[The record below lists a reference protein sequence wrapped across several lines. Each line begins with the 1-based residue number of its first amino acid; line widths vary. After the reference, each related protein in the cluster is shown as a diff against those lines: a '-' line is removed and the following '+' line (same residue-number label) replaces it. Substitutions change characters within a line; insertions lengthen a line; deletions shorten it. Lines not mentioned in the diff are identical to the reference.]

1 VYNESEL
8 RHLQSEE
15 TNVEVPQLHEPRVVN
30 DSFGGD
36 YVGFWPAGAPGKGE
50 FCCVACGYGAV
61 VRSELPS
68 CPMCGE
74 RLWERAAWSPFRR
87 AGREV

>member
-1 VYNESEL
+1 VEL
-8 RHLQSEE
+8 RPLPAEE
-15 TNVEVPQLHEPRVVN
+15 TNVEAPQSQQPRVA
-30 DSFGGD
+30 DESFGGE
-36 YVGFWPAGAPGKGE
+36 YIAFSPAGALGKGE
-50 FCCVACGYGAV
+50 FCCVACGYGVV

-87 AGREV
+87 ARREL

>member
-8 RHLQSEE
+8 RHVQPEE
-15 TNVEVPQLHEPRVVN
+15 TIVEAQQLQDPRVT
-30 DSFGGD
+30 DESFGGD
-36 YVGFWPAGAPGKGE
+36 YVDFLAAGAPGTGE

-61 VRSELPS
+61 VRGELPS

-74 RLWERAAWSPFRR
+74 RIWERAAWSPFHR
-87 AGREV
+87 ASQEV

>member
-1 VYNESEL
+1 MELPQLQEPRATNESF
-8 RHLQSEE
+8 
-15 TNVEVPQLHEPRVVN
+15 
-30 DSFGGD
+30 DGD
-36 YVGFWPAGAPGKGE
+36 YVAFWHAGARGKGE

-61 VRSELPS
+61 VRCELPS

-87 AGREV
+87 ASRTV

>member
-1 VYNESEL
+1 MSCGTRKL
-8 RHLQSEE
+8 EE
-15 TNVEVPQLHEPRVVN
+15 TNVEVPQLQDRRADE
-30 DSFGGD
+30 SFEGE
-36 YVGFWPAGAPGKGE
+36 YVAFWPTGAPGKGE

-61 VRSELPS
+61 VRSELPT

-87 AGREV
+87 ARRSA

>member
-1 VYNESEL
+1 MEL
-8 RHLQSEE
+8 
-15 TNVEVPQLHEPRVVN
+15 PQLQEPRAAEE
-30 DSFGGD
+30 SFGGD
-36 YVGFWPAGAPGKGE
+36 YVAFWPAGASGKGE

-74 RLWERAAWSPFRR
+74 RLSERSAWSPFRR
-87 AGREV
+87 ASRMI